1 MIYMNK
7 LFYNLGSMEQRLEK
21 VEERKNYDSTLQIG
35 LKIKPEKQKNKYD
48 LYYVPTLETMNII
61 RKINLEDK
69 RIAEL
74 YEKLPDIAKESF
86 YIDIVSS
93 EIQNTNNI
101 EGVESKREDI
111 VYTAKKV
118 VKNNIN
124 NKNDNLK
131 FLSIVRSYTA
141 IKNMN
146 DDSTSDE
153 SVRKINDVKD
163 IRKIYD
169 SITVEGVAEENLPD
183 GELFR
188 KGVVY
193 IQGKKGTLHDGV
205 SNADNSE
212 PIIKELLS
220 KLVDFINT
228 QDCNL
233 IKNAIFHY
241 YFGYVH
247 PFYDGNGRTARFI
260 SSLILQEE
268 YSWLTACS
276 LSQGV
281 NKKRNLYLKA
291 FESTNS
297 LAMQGEMNF
306 FVDSFLKLI
315 NIGQTEILENLYS
328 KTILL
333 EAAYD
338 VIKSDERVVNDEKM
352 FNIVYSAVQMYL
364 FGNNDYIELKDIESL
379 ANCGDTKARR
389 YANNLCDMKILKKIS
404 QKPIRLVLEPGYI
417 G

>member
-69 RIAEL
+69 RIVEL

-124 NKNDNLK
+124 NKNDDLK

-146 DDSTSDE
+146 DDSIGDE

-169 SITVEGVAEENLPD
+169 SITAEGVAEENLPD

-364 FGNNDYIELKDIESL
+364 FGNNDYIEIKDIEDL
-379 ANCGDTKARR
+379 ADCGNAKARK
-389 YANNLCDMKILKKIS
+389 YANNLCEMNILKKIS

-417 G
+417 S

>member
-7 LFYNLGSMEQRLEK
+7 LFYNLGSMEQRIEK

-124 NKNDNLK
+124 NKNDDLK

-146 DDSTSDE
+146 NDSTSDE

-169 SITVEGVAEENLPD
+169 SITAEGVAEENLPD

-338 VIKSDERVVNDEKM
+338 VIKSDERVLSDEKM

-364 FGNNDYIELKDIESL
+364 FGNNDYLEIKDIEDL
-379 ANCGDTKARR
+379 ADCGNAKARK
-389 YANNLCDMKILKKIS
+389 YANNLCEMNILKKIS
-404 QKPIRLVLEPGYI
+404 QKPIRLVLEPRYI
-417 G
+417 S

>member
-1 MIYMNK
+1 MNK
-7 LFYNLGSMEQRLEK
+7 LFYNLGSMEQRIEK

-146 DDSTSDE
+146 NDSISDE
-153 SVRKINDVKD
+153 SVRKINEVKD

-169 SITVEGVAEENLPD
+169 SITAEGVAEENLPD

-315 NIGQTEILENLYS
+315 NIGQNEILENLDS

-338 VIKSDERVVNDEKM
+338 VIKSDERVVSDEKM

-364 FGNNDYIELKDIESL
+364 FGNNDYLEIKDIEDL
-379 ANCGDTKARR
+379 ADCGNAKARK
-389 YANNLCDMKILKKIS
+389 YANNLCEMNILKKIS

-417 G
+417 S

>member
-7 LFYNLGSMEQRLEK
+7 LFYNLGTMDQRAEK
-21 VEERKNYDSTLQIG
+21 LEERKNYDSTLKIG
-35 LKIKPEKQKNKYD
+35 LSIKPEKQKNKYE
-48 LYYVPTLETMNII
+48 LYYVPTLET
-61 RKINLEDK
+61 INLIKNINLYDK
-69 RIAEL
+69 KIAKL
-74 YEKLPDIAKESF
+74 YEKLPNIAKESF

-101 EGVESKREDI
+101 EGVESRREDI
-111 VYTAKKV
+111 VYTTKEVIKNKIKN
-118 VKNNIN
+118 KNN
-124 NKNDNLK
+124 NLK
-131 FLSIVRSYTA
+131 FLSIVKSYTA
-141 IKNMN
+141 IKNIN
-146 DDSTSDE
+146 DNSINNDSTK
-153 SVRKINDVKD
+153 KIKDIRD

-169 SITVEGVAEENLPD
+169 SITAEGVTKENLPD

-193 IQGKKGTLHDGV
+193 IQGKKGTIHDGV
-205 SNADNSE
+205 SNSDNSE
-212 PIIKELLS
+212 PIIKELLA
-220 KLVDFINT
+220 KLIDFINT
-228 QDCNL
+228 QECNL

-241 YFGYVH
+241 YFGYIH

-260 SSLILQEE
+260 SSLILQED
-268 YSWLTACS
+268 YSWLTSCS

-291 FESTNS
+291 FENTNS

-306 FVDSFLKLI
+306 FIDSFLELI
-315 NIGQTEILENLYS
+315 NIGQSEIFDNLYN

-333 EAAYD
+333 EAAYNF
-338 VIKSDERVVNDEKM
+338 IKADERVIVDEKM

-379 ANCGDTKARR
+379 ANCGDTRARR

>member
-111 VYTAKKV
+111 VYTTKKV
-118 VKNNIN
+118 VKKNIN
-124 NKNDNLK
+124 NKNDDLK

-146 DDSTSDE
+146 NDSTSDE

-169 SITVEGVAEENLPD
+169 SITAEGVAEENLPD

-306 FVDSFLKLI
+306 FVDSF
-315 NIGQTEILENLYS
+315 
-328 KTILL
+328 
-333 EAAYD
+333 
-338 VIKSDERVVNDEKM
+338 
-352 FNIVYSAVQMYL
+352 
-364 FGNNDYIELKDIESL
+364 
-379 ANCGDTKARR
+379 
-389 YANNLCDMKILKKIS
+389 
-404 QKPIRLVLEPGYI
+404 
-417 G
+417 

>member
-74 YEKLPDIAKESF
+74 YEKLPNIAKESF

-169 SITVEGVAEENLPD
+169 SITAEGVAEENLPD

-338 VIKSDERVVNDEKM
+338 VIKSDERVVSDEKM

-364 FGNNDYIELKDIESL
+364 FGNNDYLEIKDIEDL
-379 ANCGDTKARR
+379 ADCGNAKARK
-389 YANNLCDMKILKKIS
+389 YANNLCEMNILKKIS

-417 G
+417 S

>member
-338 VIKSDERVVNDEKM
+338 VIKSDERVVSDEKM

-364 FGNNDYIELKDIESL
+364 FGNNDYLEIKDIEDL
-379 ANCGDTKARR
+379 ADCGNAKARK
-389 YANNLCDMKILKKIS
+389 YANNLCEMNILKKIS

-417 G
+417 S

>member
-69 RIAEL
+69 RIVEL

-124 NKNDNLK
+124 NKNDDLK

-169 SITVEGVAEENLPD
+169 SITAEGVAEENLPD

-220 KLVDFINT
+220 KLVDFINS
-228 QDCNL
+228 QECNL

-338 VIKSDERVVNDEKM
+338 VIKSDERVVSDEKM

-364 FGNNDYIELKDIESL
+364 FGNNDYLEIKDIEDL
-379 ANCGDTKARR
+379 ADCGNAKARK
-389 YANNLCDMKILKKIS
+389 YANNLCEMNILKKIS

-417 G
+417 S

>member
-74 YEKLPDIAKESF
+74 YEKLPNIAKESF

-124 NKNDNLK
+124 NKNDDLK

-146 DDSTSDE
+146 NDSTSDE
-153 SVRKINDVKD
+153 LVRKINDVKD

-169 SITVEGVAEENLPD
+169 SITAEGVAEENLPD

-228 QDCNL
+228 QECNL

-338 VIKSDERVVNDEKM
+338 VIKSDERVVSDEKM

-364 FGNNDYIELKDIESL
+364 FGNNDYLEIKDIEDL
-379 ANCGDTKARR
+379 ADCGNAKARK
-389 YANNLCDMKILKKIS
+389 YANNLCEMNILKKIS

-417 G
+417 S

>member
-1 MIYMNK
+1 
-7 LFYNLGSMEQRLEK
+7 
-21 VEERKNYDSTLQIG
+21 
-35 LKIKPEKQKNKYD
+35 
-48 LYYVPTLETMNII
+48 
-61 RKINLEDK
+61 
-69 RIAEL
+69 
-74 YEKLPDIAKESF
+74 
-86 YIDIVSS
+86 
-93 EIQNTNNI
+93 
-101 EGVESKREDI
+101 
-111 VYTAKKV
+111 
-118 VKNNIN
+118 
-124 NKNDNLK
+124 
-131 FLSIVRSYTA
+131 
-141 IKNMN
+141 MN

-169 SITVEGVAEENLPD
+169 SITAEGVAEENLPD

-188 KGVVY
+188 KGIVY

-247 PFYDGNGRTARFI
+247 LFYDGNGRTARFI

-338 VIKSDERVVNDEKM
+338 VIKSDERVVSDEKM

-364 FGNNDYIELKDIESL
+364 FGNNDYIEIKDIEDL
-379 ANCGDTKARR
+379 ADCGNAKARK
-389 YANNLCDMKILKKIS
+389 YANNLCEMNILKKIS
-404 QKPIRLVLEPGYI
+404 QKSIRLVLEPRYI
-417 G
+417 S

>member
-7 LFYNLGSMEQRLEK
+7 LFYNLGSMEQRIEK

-124 NKNDNLK
+124 NKSDDLK

-146 DDSTSDE
+146 DDSIGDE

-169 SITVEGVAEENLPD
+169 SITAEGVAEENLPD

-364 FGNNDYIELKDIESL
+364 FGNNDYLELKDIESL

>member
-74 YEKLPDIAKESF
+74 YEKLPNIAKESF

-146 DDSTSDE
+146 NDSISDE
-153 SVRKINDVKD
+153 SVRKIKDVKD

-169 SITVEGVAEENLPD
+169 SITAEGVAEENLPD

-338 VIKSDERVVNDEKM
+338 VIKSDERVVSDEKM

-364 FGNNDYIELKDIESL
+364 FGNNDYIEIKDIEDL
-379 ANCGDTKARR
+379 ADCGNAKARK
-389 YANNLCDMKILKKIS
+389 YANNLCEMNILKKVS
-404 QKPIRLVLEPGYI
+404 QKPIRLVLEAGYI
-417 G
+417 S

>member
-111 VYTAKKV
+111 VYTTKKV

-338 VIKSDERVVNDEKM
+338 VIKSDERVVSDEKM

-364 FGNNDYIELKDIESL
+364 FGNNDYLEIKDIEDL
-379 ANCGDTKARR
+379 ADCGNAKARK
-389 YANNLCDMKILKKIS
+389 YANNLCEMNILKKIS

-417 G
+417 S

>member
-7 LFYNLGSMEQRLEK
+7 LFYNLGSMKQRIEK

-124 NKNDNLK
+124 KKNDDLK

-169 SITVEGVAEENLPD
+169 SITAEGVAEENLPD

>member
-7 LFYNLGSMEQRLEK
+7 LFYNLGSMEQRIEK

-111 VYTAKKV
+111 VYTTKKV

-124 NKNDNLK
+124 SKNDDLK

-146 DDSTSDE
+146 NDSTSDE

-169 SITVEGVAEENLPD
+169 SITAEGVAEENLPD

-338 VIKSDERVVNDEKM
+338 IIKSDERVVSDEKM

-364 FGNNDYIELKDIESL
+364 FGNNDYIEIKDIEDL
-379 ANCGDTKARR
+379 ADCGNAKARK
-389 YANNLCDMKILKKIS
+389 YANNLCEMNILKKIS
-404 QKPIRLVLEPGYI
+404 QKPIRLVLEPRYI
-417 G
+417 S

>member
-124 NKNDNLK
+124 NKNDDLK

-146 DDSTSDE
+146 NDSTNDE

-169 SITVEGVAEENLPD
+169 SITAEGVAEENLPD

-315 NIGQTEILENLYS
+315 NIGQNEILENLDS

-338 VIKSDERVVNDEKM
+338 VIKSDERVVSDEKM

-364 FGNNDYIELKDIESL
+364 FGNNDYLEIKDIEDL
-379 ANCGDTKARR
+379 ADCGNAKARK
-389 YANNLCDMKILKKIS
+389 YANNLCEMNILKKIS

-417 G
+417 S

>member
-7 LFYNLGSMEQRLEK
+7 LFYNLGSMEQRIEK

-124 NKNDNLK
+124 KKNDDLK

-169 SITVEGVAEENLPD
+169 SITAEGVAEENLPD

-228 QDCNL
+228 QECNL

-315 NIGQTEILENLYS
+315 NIGQTEILENLDS

-352 FNIVYSAVQMYL
+352 FNIVYSTVQMYL
-364 FGNNDYIELKDIESL
+364 FGNNDYIEIKDIEDL
-379 ANCGDTKARR
+379 ADCGNAKARK
-389 YANNLCDMKILKKIS
+389 YANNLCEMNILKKIS

-417 G
+417 S